1 MSRLEEGTSVPF
13 VVVDKIEEIDLAI
26 AIAAALRTELRSRAV
41 AKTVARWTGVSDRAV
56 KKWLSGRAVP
66 GGRHL
71 VILMRHSD
79 AVLSVVLR
87 AAGRG

>member
-13 VVVDKIEEIDLAI
+13 VIVDKIEGIDLAI
-26 AIAAALRTELRSRAV
+26 AIAAALRAELRSRAV

-56 KKWLSGRAVP
+56 KKWLSGRVVP

-71 VILMRHSD
+71 VILMRNSD